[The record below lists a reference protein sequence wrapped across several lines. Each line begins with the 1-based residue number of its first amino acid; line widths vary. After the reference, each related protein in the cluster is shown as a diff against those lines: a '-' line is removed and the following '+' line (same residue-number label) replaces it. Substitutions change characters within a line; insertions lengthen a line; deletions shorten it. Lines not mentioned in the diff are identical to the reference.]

1 MKRYGHEKFETLLRE
16 STVHAAR
23 APLAQRRL
31 ASVRRC
37 CVWRRRFSLF
47 CRIRG
52 AALCARR
59 FKRRSARGA
68 RLPRASPWP
77 RSIHRPCAARRT
89 AERPGPTASACAPS
103 RLRVGLSGPC
113 RACVAAAAPAAA
125 LSERICPRFEQG
137 KSLISDSDK
146 QRIFQ
151 RLGQEKTALGSDYTQ
166 RRRRR
171 RRADCGGRGE
181 GGKGGGGGGGVGGG
195 GGRRTVASRR
205 GTLIGVTP
213 LYGAREAPRDGE
225 ASAAAC
231 RGPVYAHAVG
241 RGPACAPTKS
251 ADVIDSAPPPRAASA
266 LITAHQR
273 GGACLAP

>member
-59 FKRRSARGA
+59 FKRRSARGT
-68 RLPRASPWP
+68 RLLRASPWP

-181 GGKGGGGGGGVGGG
+181 GGKGGGGSPDCRFTARHSH
-195 GGRRTVASRR
+195 RRDAAVRR
-205 GTLIGVTP
+205 PRG
-213 LYGAREAPRDGE
+213 APRWR
-225 ASAAAC
+225 SK
-231 RGPVYAHAVG
+231 R
-241 RGPACAPTKS
+241 R
-251 ADVIDSAPPPRAASA
+251 R
-266 LITAHQR
+266 LQR
-273 GGACLAP
+273 ACLRARRRQRACMRADEVC